1 MPGLSRHKTK
11 NMKLVKFITG
21 ILVITSF
28 AMCTLNEEIDLST
41 PGKGQYLVHT
51 DMSQALTMMKSMGG
65 GQMPDS
71 LKDKTIDTIISLAAQ
86 LDSLDKPL
94 SAEDQAYFK
103 NGKLHMVMNMIEN
116 KFTMEMKY
124 PVKDIKDLKN
134 FFKVNQYVDSVNKS
148 KKKEAEP
155 SEAGEEGVPGGGG
168 APGLS
173 GLSSMMSGMQG
184 KGSPYVI
191 TDSSIQRVALTDE
204 ALAESMGEQM
214 KGAEMFMSQMIMS
227 ATIKLPRPV
236 KRLEGKNVKLQ
247 DDKKTVFFTT
257 SFSELKENPENG
269 AFLIVF

>member
-1 MPGLSRHKTK
+1 
-11 NMKLVKFITG
+11 
-21 ILVITSF
+21 
-28 AMCTLNEEIDLST
+28 
-41 PGKGQYLVHT
+41 
-51 DMSQALTMMKSMGG
+51 MSQALTMMKSMGG

-71 LKDKTIDTIISLAAQ
+71 LKDKTIDTIISLESQ
-86 LDSLDKPL
+86 IDSLDKPL

-103 NGKLHMVMNMIEN
+103 NGKLHMVMNMVEN

-124 PVKDIKDLKN
+124 PVKDIRDLKN

-148 KKKEAEP
+148 KKKETQP
-155 SEAGEEGVPGGGG
+155 GEEGAPGGGG

-173 GLSSMMSGMQG
+173 GLSSMMSGMQAN
-184 KGSPYVI
+184 GSPYII

-204 ALAESMGEQM
+204 ALTESMGEQM

-247 DDKKTVFFTT
+247 EDKKTVFFTT

-269 AFLIVF
+269 SFLIVF

>member
-1 MPGLSRHKTK
+1 
-11 NMKLVKFITG
+11 MKLVKFITG

-28 AMCTLNEEIDLST
+28 ASCTLNEEIDLST

-71 LKDKTIDTIISLAAQ
+71 IKDKTIDTIISLASQ
-86 LDSLDKPL
+86 LDSLYKPL

-103 NGKLHMVMNMIEN
+103 NGKLHMVMNMVEN

-148 KKKEAEP
+148 KKKEPEP
-155 SEAGEEGVPGGGG
+155 GEEGAPDGGA

-173 GLSSMMSGMQG
+173 GLSSMMSGMQS
-184 KGSPYVI
+184 KGSPYII
-191 TDSSIQRVALTDE
+191 TDSSIQRVALTEE
-204 ALAESMGEQM
+204 ALTESMGEQM

-247 DDKKTVFFTT
+247 EDKKTVFFTT
-257 SFSELKENPENG
+257 TFSELKENPENG
-269 AFLIVF
+269 SFKIVF

>member
-1 MPGLSRHKTK
+1 
-11 NMKLVKFITG
+11 MKIVKIIAG

-28 AMCTLNEEIDLST
+28 ASCTLNEEIDLST
-41 PGKGQYLVHT
+41 AGKGQYLVHT

-71 LKDKTIDTIISLAAQ
+71 LKDKTIDTIISLESQ

-103 NGKLHMVMNMIEN
+103 NGKLHMVVNMLEN

-124 PVKDIKDLKN
+124 PVKDIRDLKN
-134 FFKVNQYVDSVNKS
+134 FFKVNEYVDSVYKS
-148 KKKEAEP
+148 KKKETQP
-155 SEAGEEGVPGGGG
+155 GEEGAPGGGG

-173 GLSSMMSGMQG
+173 GLSSMMSGMHAN
-184 KGSPYVI
+184 GSPYII

-204 ALAESMGEQM
+204 ALTESMGEQM
-214 KGAEMFMSQMIMS
+214 KGAEMFMSQMIMT

-247 DDKKTVFFTT
+247 EDKKTVFFTT

-269 AFLIVF
+269 SFLIVF

>member
-1 MPGLSRHKTK
+1 
-11 NMKLVKFITG
+11 MKIVKIITG

-28 AMCTLNEEIDLST
+28 ASCTLNEEIDLST

-71 LKDKTIDTIISLAAQ
+71 LKDKTIDTIISLESQ

-103 NGKLHMVMNMIEN
+103 NGKLHMVVNMLEN

-124 PVKDIKDLKN
+124 PVKDIRDLKN
-134 FFKVNQYVDSVNKS
+134 FFKVNEYVDSVNKS
-148 KKKEAEP
+148 KKKETEP
-155 SEAGEEGVPGGGG
+155 GEEGVPGGGGG

-173 GLSSMMSGMQG
+173 GLSSMMSGMHAN
-184 KGSPYVI
+184 GSPYII

-204 ALAESMGEQM
+204 ALTESMGEQM

-227 ATIKLPRPV
+227 ATIKLPRLV

-247 DDKKTVFFTT
+247 EDKKTVFFTT

-269 AFLIVF
+269 SFLIVF